1 MNSLNTSLAYIIFKQ
16 IWDGH
21 FSSIAEH
28 KNSVSSSKSVLSAL
42 MNIPEVTQ
50 EKLTMK
56 TMTVRGSPIFRNLLV
71 AAAVVILV
79 FGLKYSSDVLAP
91 IFLAATLA
99 ILFTPTLWWLE
110 KKGLPAWLALLVM
123 VLALGGFIIFMIIIL
138 TVSLQQLALN
148 LPEYQ
153 QLLQQRIDAFTAA
166 LGSIGID
173 VQGALNSIVADTT
186 SLAKSAINIALGV
199 LGNSVAIVF
208 FLFLLFLM
216 LVESK
221 SIATK
226 FQTRLQTGNNL
237 VIQLGNYTRQI
248 QKQYRIQ
255 TISNLLS
262 ATALTVEFLLFRVD
276 GAVLLAF
283 LAFILG
289 YIPNVG
295 LIIACLP
302 AVVIA
307 FILYGWG
314 TALVILVIGIILNAA
329 MDNAVTPRIYG
340 KGLNLPVLL
349 VFTSFLFWSWVFGF
363 VGALLAIPAT
373 LFVKALLQGRQETR
387 FLVVLLSGQD
397 DSEAGSVPEDGSAE
411 SNAGQE
417 QGDTHEDKHTSLIVE
432 QTDTSPNEE

>member
-1 MNSLNTSLAYIIFKQ
+1 MHIIPNK
-16 IWDGH
+16 
-21 FSSIAEH
+21 
-28 KNSVSSSKSVLSAL
+28 
-42 MNIPEVTQ
+42 

-56 TMTVRGSPIFRNLLV
+56 TMMVRGSPVIRPLL
-71 AAAVVILV
+71 AAAAIVVVV

-99 ILFTPTLWWLE
+99 ILFTPALWWLE
-110 KKGLPAWLALLVM
+110 KKGLPFGLALVVL
-123 VLALGGFIIFMIIIL
+123 VLALGGFIILLIFIL
-138 TVSLQQLALN
+138 TTSLEQLSVKM
-148 LPEYQ
+148 PEYAA
-153 QLLQQRIDAFTAA
+153 LLHERINALGAA
-166 LGSIGID
+166 LGTIGID
-173 VQGALNSIVADTT
+173 LQGSLNTMVVDTT
-186 SLAKSAINIALGV
+186 EVAHSAIDVALGI
-199 LGNSVAIVF
+199 LSNGVAVVF

-216 LVESK
+216 LVESR

-226 FQTRLQTGNNL
+226 FQTRLQTGNNF

-255 TISNLLS
+255 AMSNLLS
-262 ATALTVEFLLFRVD
+262 AAALTVEFLLFRID
-276 GAVLLAF
+276 GAFLWGF

-289 YIPNVG
+289 FIPNVG

-302 AVVIA
+302 AVAIA

-363 VGALLAIPAT
+363 VGVLLAIPAT

-387 FLVVLLSGQD
+387 FLVVLLSGKDEGDGGIVPNDQSGESRA
-397 DSEAGSVPEDGSAE
+397 SEEQGGTYEDGH
-411 SNAGQE
+411 NPLMV
-417 QGDTHEDKHTSLIVE
+417 D
-432 QTDTSPNEE
+432 

>member
-1 MNSLNTSLAYIIFKQ
+1 
-16 IWDGH
+16 
-21 FSSIAEH
+21 
-28 KNSVSSSKSVLSAL
+28 
-42 MNIPEVTQ
+42 
-50 EKLTMK
+50 MK
-56 TMTVRGSPIFRNLLV
+56 TMMVRGSPLIRPVL
-71 AAAVVILV
+71 AAAAIVIVV

-99 ILFTPTLWWLE
+99 ILFTPALWWLE
-110 KKGLPAWLALLVM
+110 KKGLPPWLALVVM
-123 VLALGGFIIFMIIIL
+123 VLALGGFIILLIFIL
-138 TVSLQQLALN
+138 TTSLEQLSLH
-148 LPEYQ
+148 LPEYAE
-153 QLLQQRIDAFTAA
+153 LLHQRIAA
-166 LGSIGID
+166 LGSVGID
-173 VQGALNSIVADTT
+173 VQGALNTMVVDTT
-186 SLAKSAINIALGV
+186 EVAHSAINIALGV
-199 LGNSVAIVF
+199 LSNGVAIIF

-216 LVESK
+216 LVESR

-226 FQTRLQTGNNL
+226 FQTRLQTGNNV

-255 TISNLLS
+255 AMSNLLS
-262 ATALTVEFLLFRVD
+262 AVALTVEFLLFRID
-276 GAVLLAF
+276 GAFLWGF

-289 YIPNVG
+289 FIPNVG

-314 TALVILVIGIILNAA
+314 TALVILVIGIILNAT

-349 VFTSFLFWSWVFGF
+349 VFVSFLFWSWVFGF

-387 FLVVLLSGQD
+387 FLVVLLSGKD
-397 DSEAGSVPEDGSAE
+397 EGDGGIVPNDKSGE
-411 SNAGQE
+411 SNASEE
-417 QGDTHEDKHTSLIVE
+417 QGGTYEDGHNPLIVDPS
-432 QTDTSPNEE
+432 DTSVSEE